1 MGEKEAIQMMELC
14 FNQSVS
20 GLLKYWG
27 REGQEILCLGDDLS
41 IGAIA
46 GAADS
51 DTRREQFLRFG
62 VDPWQELPPEWIVED
77 WKTCCRVWERLR
89 TLPEGEE
96 VRVWLDHTPGTCCG
110 FLAAAKSLA
119 ACHAQVTAA
128 LLPAWENRPD
138 GTAVVYASWGEVA
151 PEELDRL
158 LEHGCREVPR
168 AMLNALSHRWRQLQ
182 AENAPLR
189 AVVNGQL
196 HSVPVDFYDGMLLSR
211 LPEAGQTLR
220 LAELIGWTLAECR
233 PGIGDWWL
241 ARRAEALAAQGKF
254 RLDRDPDRFYNSQ
267 VSAI

>member
-14 FNQSVS
+14 FNRSVS

-77 WKTCCRVWERLR
+77 WKTCCRVWERLC
-89 TLPEGEE
+89 TLSEGEE
-96 VRVWLDHTPGTCCG
+96 VRIWLDHTPGTCCG
-110 FLAAAKSLA
+110 FLAAAESLA

-128 LLPAWENRPD
+128 LLPGWENRPD

-220 LAELIGWTLAECR
+220 LAELIGRTLAECR

>member
-1 MGEKEAIQMMELC
+1 M
-14 FNQSVS
+14 FQSV
-20 GLLKYWG
+20 G
-27 REGQEILCLGDDLS
+27 
-41 IGAIA
+41 
-46 GAADS
+46 
-51 DTRREQFLRFG
+51 
-62 VDPWQELPPEWIVED
+62 
-77 WKTCCRVWERLR
+77 ERLR

-110 FLAAAKSLA
+110 FLAAAESLA

-128 LLPAWENRPD
+128 LLPGWENRPD
-138 GTAVVYASWGEVA
+138 GTAVVYAGWSEVA

-158 LEHGCREVPR
+158 LENGCREVPR

-196 HSVPVDFYDGMLLSR
+196 HSVSVDFYDGMLLSR

-220 LAELIGWTLAECR
+220 LAELIGRTLAECR

>member
-1 MGEKEAIQMMELC
+1 M
-14 FNQSVS
+14 
-20 GLLKYWG
+20 
-27 REGQEILCLGDDLS
+27 
-41 IGAIA
+41 
-46 GAADS
+46 
-51 DTRREQFLRFG
+51 
-62 VDPWQELPPEWIVED
+62 
-77 WKTCCRVWERLR
+77 
-89 TLPEGEE
+89 
-96 VRVWLDHTPGTCCG
+96 DHTPGTCCG
-110 FLAAAKSLA
+110 FLAAAESLA

-220 LAELIGWTLAECR
+220 LAELIGRTLAECR
-233 PGIGDWWL
+233 PGIGDRWL

-267 VSAI
+267 VSAL